1 MEKIKKQLILLVI
14 AWINNQKF
22 SNVKTHYKIIKV
34 NGIKRWVNLLM
45 QNNSNKTSFYFRVF
59 FTLSFKQ
66 NKLFHNM
73 SFSITA
79 NKINESNINKSAS
92 LPTSED
98 IVLNNC
104 SWENNIEFLLW
115 EETEIEESYRFEYN
129 ENINKGIYFFG
140 CPLKIYTENF
150 YPRFNEFL
158 KDYPDAPEHRF
169 ILEELILIK
178 KGFNFPFV
186 DKKMKINIEFSLDKT
201 YNFLMEKLDTLGYE
215 IFELEINEELLTPA
229 NFITHSYRKKSNF
242 KPEYL
247 VQPMD
252 VKLNQAQFME
262 LFKALFDTGALLY
275 KNQSVALNHFS
286 QLFNMQINNPHIV
299 LQNIKNRN
307 NEEEAK
313 FIDKLKSTLLKF
325 INKKNTL

>member
-104 SWENNIEFLLW
+104 SWENNI
-115 EETEIEESYRFEYN
+115 
-129 ENINKGIYFFG
+129 
-140 CPLKIYTENF
+140 
-150 YPRFNEFL
+150 
-158 KDYPDAPEHRF
+158 
-169 ILEELILIK
+169 
-178 KGFNFPFV
+178 
-186 DKKMKINIEFSLDKT
+186 
-201 YNFLMEKLDTLGYE
+201 
-215 IFELEINEELLTPA
+215 
-229 NFITHSYRKKSNF
+229 
-242 KPEYL
+242 
-247 VQPMD
+247 
-252 VKLNQAQFME
+252 
-262 LFKALFDTGALLY
+262 
-275 KNQSVALNHFS
+275 
-286 QLFNMQINNPHIV
+286 
-299 LQNIKNRN
+299 
-307 NEEEAK
+307 
-313 FIDKLKSTLLKF
+313 
-325 INKKNTL
+325 